1 VKPLDP
7 LDLRDTLRFVIFAN
21 SNRATKRRHTV
32 THSLVRRA
40 AFTATAAAVCATGA
54 VAVAATP
61 ARSVPAASGNSVLG
75 RNVIVFDPSMSTADI
90 QAKVNAIASRQVT
103 NQFGTQRYALL
114 FKPGTYGS
122 TADPLDFQVGFYTE
136 VAGLGQNPDD
146 VTINGSIDVYNQSDG
161 TALDNFW
168 RSLSNLHI
176 NVTGPG
182 GNGSTNGCYANTE
195 FWAVSQAAP
204 MRRVDVT
211 GNATFMDYCT
221 SPSYASGGFVADTS
235 FGSGTPV
242 NGSQQQFYV
251 RNSSM
256 GGWSNG
262 VWNQVFSGD
271 VGAPAQSFGTTNPDG
286 SAAQP
291 YTTLATTPVSREK
304 PYLYVGPN
312 GNYRVFVPSART
324 NSVGTTWQK
333 GQTAGK
339 AMLLSRF
346 YVAKPGDS
354 ARTINA
360 ELAQGKNLL
369 LTPGVYNTTQPIA
382 VKRADTVV
390 LGLGLAT
397 IEPDAGNIAMT
408 TADVPGID
416 IAGVIFDAGAEKS
429 HALLRVGSTAAGER
443 PGRQQAASAADPTA
457 LQDVFFRVGG
467 AHLGRVIN
475 GLVVNSNDT
484 ILDDIWSWR
493 ADHSQNAADTGWTVN
508 TAQNGVVVNGNNVTA
523 TGLFAEHY
531 QKYNLLWNGQHGE
544 TIFFQNELPYDAPN
558 QAAWTHDGQPGFPG
572 YKVADSVTTHS
583 AYGLGSYIF
592 TNVDPTLH
600 SADGF
605 EVPNAPRVT
614 MHDLVTI
621 SLNAAGTIDHVI
633 NGIGSAVTPTVQGP
647 SDVTSYS
654 NGVSS

>member
-1 VKPLDP
+1 M
-7 LDLRDTLRFVIFAN
+7 T
-21 SNRATKRRHTV
+21 SS
-32 THSLVRRA
+32 THPSRVRRRA
-40 AFTATAAAVCATGA
+40 AALA
-54 VAVAATP
+54 AVAALAVAGATG
-61 ARSVPAASGNSVLG
+61 VFAASAVAAPTHTAVPRVSSSVLG
-75 RNVIVFDPSMSTADI
+75 PDVLVFKPSMTTAHI
-90 QAKVNAIASRQVT
+90 QKAVDAIAAQQVT

-114 FKPGTYGS
+114 FEPGTYGS
-122 TADPLDFQVGFYTE
+122 ATDPLDFQVGFYTE

-176 NVTGPG
+176 VVTGPG
-182 GNGSTNGCYANTE
+182 GNGQAGCYANTE

-211 GNATFMDYCT
+211 GNTTFMDYCT
-221 SPSYASGGFVADTS
+221 NPSYASGGFVADTS
-235 FGSGTPV
+235 FGSATPT

-271 VGAPAQSFGTTNPDG
+271 VGAPAQSFGTTDATG
-286 SAAQP
+286 AAAQP

-304 PYLYVGPN
+304 PYLYQGPS
-312 GNYRVFVPSART
+312 GNYRVFVPSAQT
-324 NSVGTTWQK
+324 NSSGTTWQA
-333 GQTAGK
+333 GQTAGRSL
-339 AMLLSRF
+339 ALGRF
-346 YVAKPGDS
+346 LVATPS
-354 ARTINA
+354 TSVATINSA
-360 ELAQGKNLL
+360 LAQGKDLL
-369 LTPGVYNTTQPIA
+369 LTPGVYHTKRAIA
-382 VKRADTVV
+382 VTRADTVV

-397 IEPDAGNIAMT
+397 VEPDAGNIALT

-416 IAGVIFDAGAEKS
+416 VAGIIFDAGATKS
-429 HALLRVGSTAAGER
+429 PALVRVGSGNAK
-443 PGRQQAASAADPTA
+443 PGASSSADPTA
-457 LQDVFFRVGG
+457 LQDDFFRIGG
-467 AHLGRVIN
+467 AHVGRVVD
-475 GLVVNSNDT
+475 GLVVDSDYT

-493 ADHSQNAADTGWTVN
+493 ADHAQNPNDVGWRVN
-508 TAQNGVVVNGNNVTA
+508 TAQNGVVVNGDDVTA

-531 QKYNLLWNGQHGE
+531 QRYNVLWKGQRGE

-558 QAAWTHDGQPGFPG
+558 QAAWSHGGEPGYPG
-572 YKVADSVTTHS
+572 YKVANSVKQHV

-592 TNVDPTLH
+592 TNVDPSLH
-600 SADGF
+600 AANGF
-605 EVPNAPRVT
+605 EVPDRPGVV

-633 NGIGSAVTPTVQGP
+633 NGVGSAVTPTVQGP
-647 SDVTSYS
+647 SDVTLYS
-654 NGVSS
+654 NGTGS